1 MTKNHFSQIL
11 FVALFI
17 PGCSQSTAPPLGT
30 VSGLVKLDG
39 KPLEKATIMFQPE
52 SGRPSRGETDRSGRY
67 QLNYTRES
75 RGALPGLHT
84 VNIRTRLEDDSG
96 NIVVEEFL
104 PARYHEKTELSASV
118 DAGKNVIDFNL
129 TSDK

>member
-1 MTKNHFSQIL
+1 
-11 FVALFI
+11 
-17 PGCSQSTAPPLGT
+17 
-30 VSGLVKLDG
+30 
-39 KPLEKATIMFQPE
+39 MFQPE